1 MSYPKTVPV
10 VIVGS
15 GPTGLTAGLL
25 LAAYGVGQFC
35 SVTFVMGSGSRTRNS
50 IRLQN

>member
-25 LAAYGVGQFC
+25 LAAYGV
-35 SVTFVMGSGSRTRNS
+35 RS
-50 IRLQN
+50 IILEKNAAPLDIPRAIVLDDEG